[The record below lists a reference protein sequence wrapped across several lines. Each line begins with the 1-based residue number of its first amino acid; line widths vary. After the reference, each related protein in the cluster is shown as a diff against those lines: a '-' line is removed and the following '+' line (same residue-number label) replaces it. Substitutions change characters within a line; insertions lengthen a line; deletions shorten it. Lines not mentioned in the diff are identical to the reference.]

1 MNTNQKKTTSKIT
14 NVGLIIRPNISTES
28 SLIISNL
35 IDWLTRRKKSVSLTP
50 EKLGQVLP
58 SIKRKT
64 ERITPETEESILKNS
79 DLIISL
85 GGDGTLIS
93 TARRLKKRNLP
104 VMGVNLGNLG
114 FTTEFNKSELF
125 DSLEQI
131 LKGKFEVYKLNL
143 FSATIY
149 EEDRFIK
156 KVFFVNDAIVGRKD
170 VNRMIGLSVHSNK
183 QNIYNIRGDGLI
195 ISSPLGST
203 AYSLAAGG
211 PIIHPF
217 SKSIALTPIC
227 PHSLNHRPIVLPENF
242 EIKCIPT
249 ENTQNIQLTLDG
261 QEAFD
266 LSPNKSLIIKKSSK
280 TPVNIILNQDKSFFS
295 TLKNKFTLG
304 RK

>member
-1 MNTNQKKTTSKIT
+1 MNAKSLKNPSKVI
-14 NVGLIIRPNISTES
+14 NIGLIIRPNISNDS
-28 SLIISNL
+28 SLIVSNL
-35 IDWLTRRKKSVSLTP
+35 IDWLTKRKRSVLIAP
-50 EKLGQVLP
+50 DKLGQVLP
-58 SIKRKT
+58 FLKNKT
-64 ERITPETEESILKNS
+64 EKIKPMKEEVILKSS

-93 TARRLKKRNLP
+93 CARRLKKRNLP
-104 VMGVNLGNLG
+104 IMGVNLGTLG
-114 FTTEFNKSELF
+114 FTTEFTKSELF
-125 DSLEQI
+125 DSLEEI
-131 LKGKFEVYKLNL
+131 LAGKFEAYKLNL
-143 FSATIY
+143 FSAAIY
-149 EEDRFIK
+149 QEDRFIK
-156 KVFFVNDAIVGRKD
+156 KVFFVNDAIIGRKD
-170 VNRMIGLSVHSNK
+170 INRMIGLSVHCNK

-227 PHSLNHRPIVLPENF
+227 PHSLNHRPIVLPDSF
-242 EIKCIPT
+242 ELKCSTT

-266 LSPNKSLIIKKSSK
+266 LSPNRHLIIKKSSK
-280 TPVNIILNQDKSFFS
+280 TPVNIILNKDKSFFS